1 MKFKLR
7 RELLGIILAFSTAGM
22 FATRADANAYQEI
35 HQQQAQQANQVQEVL
50 ASEFITTED
59 SKQLEQE
66 LLTFDQAKDKK
77 NRRTLRNLHQSGQ
90 ESLKTAQENLLL
102 EEAKV
107 ANKEYKQLVK
117 ALDKLETKSQE
128 SFVLA
133 DDQQFVADLSDEIA
147 ELKDSSVVE
156 PIRLTARQIKQLSQ
170 SLADNQVDMMTL
182 VEQLKE
188 TNRSSETLAKKK
200 YITANEVKEL
210 TADRK
215 ENAKYFE
222 QANDLG
228 LLQKRQKTSDQL
240 VTAIEKRQVA
250 SEKDFKAH
258 QELAE
263 KISKLTSNLL
273 EKGDLTKEEK
283 ETLTASNQKISDALT
298 LVAYQP
304 GDLQK
309 HTTDLT
315 EHYETYAAKS
325 EERIEKTRQEA
336 EAKRIA
342 GEKAE
347 AKRQADARIAEQAAA
362 EEAARNNAAPPAATQ
377 SGDWYQAP
385 AGYRYLKVDSGLT
398 YGQVKIPGNFS
409 LISDAEAGNYR
420 PGRGNGWAKQ

>member
-35 HQQQAQQANQVQEVL
+35 HQQQAQQANQMQEVL

-222 QANDLG
+222 QANDLSKV
-228 LLQKRQKTSDQL
+228 QKRQKASNQL
-240 VTAIEKRQVA
+240 MEGIEERQIT
-250 SEKDFKAH
+250 SEKDFKDY

-263 KISKLTSNLL
+263 KISNLSKNLL
-273 EKGDLTKEEK
+273 EKGDLTKEEQ
-283 ETLTASNQKISDALT
+283 ETLTAGNQKISDALT

-304 GDLQK
+304 GDLQQL
-309 HTTDLT
+309 TTDLT

-325 EERIEKTRQEA
+325 EERIEKTRQGA

-342 GEKAE
+342 EEKAE

-362 EEAARNNAAPPAATQ
+362 EEAARQNAAPPTATQ

-385 AGYRYLKVDSGLT
+385 AGYKYLKVDSGLT

-409 LISDAEAGNYR
+409 LISDAEATNYSK
-420 PGRGNGWAKQ
+420 GRGNGWAKQ